1 MMNFLKNS
9 IKYISSLSIS
19 LVGSETF
26 KFASS
31 LYIYKITG
39 DFWLV
44 TILYLLIQIPSLI
57 IYLLSSKITSLKFN
71 NKYVLFFCDVLS
83 FLTLGILLT
92 LFFVLPKSE
101 SKAFSII
108 LITFSTILG
117 FIHSLRFIYLKNIV
131 YYITYNNKQLHNINI
146 LSTFG
151 TSFGFL
157 ISSILTILLYNK
169 LDFFILIIAN
179 MITYIISGLLYLW
192 LSLSSTKTKFDSENK
207 EIQKNKTTTYKWIF
221 ILSSSF
227 IIGIFLMPRNA
238 NLTPFF
244 KYINSNEFKID
255 EWGSYLNL
263 IFSAFSLIGT
273 LLNYWIF
280 NSIKKKVNINYIL
293 FPLLITNILWL
304 IFGYINNTQVHF
316 YSYLSIVAIQQILF
330 SIFLSTFYSMSYILF
345 DKSKFHT
352 QNGISL
358 ALRIIFYSVISITS
372 TFITIYSSYYF
383 SFLFFTIV
391 IGILCFIS
399 IFGNYKIKRNE
410 LKTKQEQ
417 N

>member
-1 MMNFLKNS
+1 MNFLKNS
-9 IKYISSLSIS
+9 IKYTSSLSIS

-57 IYLLSSKITSLKFN
+57 IYLLSSKITSLKLN

-83 FLTLGILLT
+83 FLTLGILFT

-157 ISSILTILLYNK
+157 MSAILTILLYNK
-169 LDFFILIIAN
+169 L
-179 MITYIISGLLYLW
+179 
-192 LSLSSTKTKFDSENK
+192 
-207 EIQKNKTTTYKWIF
+207 
-221 ILSSSF
+221 
-227 IIGIFLMPRNA
+227 
-238 NLTPFF
+238 
-244 KYINSNEFKID
+244 
-255 EWGSYLNL
+255 
-263 IFSAFSLIGT
+263 
-273 LLNYWIF
+273 
-280 NSIKKKVNINYIL
+280 
-293 FPLLITNILWL
+293 
-304 IFGYINNTQVHF
+304 
-316 YSYLSIVAIQQILF
+316 
-330 SIFLSTFYSMSYILF
+330 
-345 DKSKFHT
+345 
-352 QNGISL
+352 ISL
-358 ALRIIFYSVISITS
+358 F
-372 TFITIYSSYYF
+372 
-383 SFLFFTIV
+383 
-391 IGILCFIS
+391 
-399 IFGNYKIKRNE
+399 
-410 LKTKQEQ
+410 
-417 N
+417 

>member
-1 MMNFLKNS
+1 MNFLKNS
-9 IKYISSLSIS
+9 IKYTSSLSIS

-57 IYLLSSKITSLKFN
+57 IYLLSSKITSLKLN

-83 FLTLGILLT
+83 FLTLGILFT

-157 ISSILTILLYNK
+157 MSAILTILLYNK
-169 LDFFILIIAN
+169 LDFFILIISN

-207 EIQKNKTTTYKWIF
+207 ETQKNKTTTYKWIF

-255 EWGSYLNL
+255 EWVPYLNL

-280 NSIKKKVNINYIL
+280 NSIKKKININYIL
-293 FPLLITNILWL
+293 FLLLITNILWL
-304 IFGYINNTQVHF
+304 IFGYINNTQVQF

-330 SIFLSTFYSMSYILF
+330 SIFLSTFYSISYILF

-352 QNGISL
+352 QNSISL

>member
-1 MMNFLKNS
+1 MNFLKNS
-9 IKYISSLSIS
+9 IKYTSSLSIS

-44 TILYLLIQIPSLI
+44 TTLYLLIQIPSLI
-57 IYLLSSKITSLKFN
+57 IYLLSSKITSLKLN

-227 IIGIFLMPRNA
+227 IIGIFL
-238 NLTPFF
+238 
-244 KYINSNEFKID
+244 
-255 EWGSYLNL
+255 
-263 IFSAFSLIGT
+263 
-273 LLNYWIF
+273 
-280 NSIKKKVNINYIL
+280 IL
-293 FPLLITNILWL
+293 
-304 IFGYINNTQVHF
+304 
-316 YSYLSIVAIQQILF
+316 
-330 SIFLSTFYSMSYILF
+330 
-345 DKSKFHT
+345 
-352 QNGISL
+352 
-358 ALRIIFYSVISITS
+358 
-372 TFITIYSSYYF
+372 
-383 SFLFFTIV
+383 
-391 IGILCFIS
+391 
-399 IFGNYKIKRNE
+399 
-410 LKTKQEQ
+410 
-417 N
+417 

>member
-1 MMNFLKNS
+1 MNFLKNS
-9 IKYISSLSIS
+9 IKYTSSLSIS

-57 IYLLSSKITSLKFN
+57 IYLLSSKITSLKLN

-83 FLTLGILLT
+83 FLTLGILFT

-157 ISSILTILLYNK
+157 MSAILTILLYNK
-169 LDFFILIIAN
+169 LDFFILIISN

-207 EIQKNKTTTYKWIF
+207 ETQKNKTTTYKWIF

-227 IIGIFLMPRNA
+227 IIGIFL
-238 NLTPFF
+238 
-244 KYINSNEFKID
+244 
-255 EWGSYLNL
+255 
-263 IFSAFSLIGT
+263 
-273 LLNYWIF
+273 
-280 NSIKKKVNINYIL
+280 IL
-293 FPLLITNILWL
+293 
-304 IFGYINNTQVHF
+304 
-316 YSYLSIVAIQQILF
+316 
-330 SIFLSTFYSMSYILF
+330 
-345 DKSKFHT
+345 
-352 QNGISL
+352 
-358 ALRIIFYSVISITS
+358 
-372 TFITIYSSYYF
+372 
-383 SFLFFTIV
+383 
-391 IGILCFIS
+391 
-399 IFGNYKIKRNE
+399 
-410 LKTKQEQ
+410 
-417 N
+417 

>member
-9 IKYISSLSIS
+9 IKYTSSLSIS

-92 LFFVLPKSE
+92 LFFLLPKSE

-108 LITFSTILG
+108 LITFSIILG

-157 ISSILTILLYNK
+157 ISAILTILLYNK

-207 EIQKNKTTTYKWIF
+207 ETQKTKTTTYKWIF

-227 IIGIFLMPRNA
+227 IIGIFL
-238 NLTPFF
+238 
-244 KYINSNEFKID
+244 
-255 EWGSYLNL
+255 
-263 IFSAFSLIGT
+263 
-273 LLNYWIF
+273 
-280 NSIKKKVNINYIL
+280 IL
-293 FPLLITNILWL
+293 
-304 IFGYINNTQVHF
+304 
-316 YSYLSIVAIQQILF
+316 
-330 SIFLSTFYSMSYILF
+330 
-345 DKSKFHT
+345 
-352 QNGISL
+352 
-358 ALRIIFYSVISITS
+358 
-372 TFITIYSSYYF
+372 
-383 SFLFFTIV
+383 
-391 IGILCFIS
+391 
-399 IFGNYKIKRNE
+399 
-410 LKTKQEQ
+410 
-417 N
+417 

>member
-1 MMNFLKNS
+1 MNFLKNS
-9 IKYISSLSIS
+9 IKYTSSLSIS

-57 IYLLSSKITSLKFN
+57 IYLSSKITSLKLN

-83 FLTLGILLT
+83 FLTLGILFT

-157 ISSILTILLYNK
+157 MSAILTILLYNK
-169 LDFFILIIAN
+169 LDFFILIISN

-207 EIQKNKTTTYKWIF
+207 ETQKNKTTTYKWIF

-227 IIGIFLMPRNA
+227 IIGIFL
-238 NLTPFF
+238 
-244 KYINSNEFKID
+244 
-255 EWGSYLNL
+255 
-263 IFSAFSLIGT
+263 
-273 LLNYWIF
+273 
-280 NSIKKKVNINYIL
+280 IL
-293 FPLLITNILWL
+293 EM
-304 IFGYINNTQVHF
+304 
-316 YSYLSIVAIQQILF
+316 QI
-330 SIFLSTFYSMSYILF
+330 
-345 DKSKFHT
+345 
-352 QNGISL
+352 
-358 ALRIIFYSVISITS
+358 
-372 TFITIYSSYYF
+372 
-383 SFLFFTIV
+383 
-391 IGILCFIS
+391 
-399 IFGNYKIKRNE
+399 
-410 LKTKQEQ
+410 
-417 N
+417 

>member
-9 IKYISSLSIS
+9 IKYTSSLSIS

-92 LFFVLPKSE
+92 LFFLLPKSE

-157 ISSILTILLYNK
+157 ISAILTILLYNK

-207 EIQKNKTTTYKWIF
+207 ETQKTKTTTYKWIF

-227 IIGIFLMPRNA
+227 IIGIFLMPRNS

-255 EWGSYLNL
+255 EWGPYLNL

-280 NSIKKKVNINYIL
+280 NSIKKKININYIL

-304 IFGYINNTQVHF
+304 IFGYINNTQVQF

>member
-1 MMNFLKNS
+1 MNFLKNS

>member
-1 MMNFLKNS
+1 MNFLKNS
-9 IKYISSLSIS
+9 IKYTSSLSIS

-44 TILYLLIQIPSLI
+44 TTLYLLIQIPSLI
-57 IYLLSSKITSLKFN
+57 IYLLSSKITSLKLN

-255 EWGSYLNL
+255 EWGPYLNL

-280 NSIKKKVNINYIL
+280 NSIKKKININYIL

-304 IFGYINNTQVHF
+304 IFGYINNTQVQF

-372 TFITIYSSYYF
+372 TFITNYSSYYF